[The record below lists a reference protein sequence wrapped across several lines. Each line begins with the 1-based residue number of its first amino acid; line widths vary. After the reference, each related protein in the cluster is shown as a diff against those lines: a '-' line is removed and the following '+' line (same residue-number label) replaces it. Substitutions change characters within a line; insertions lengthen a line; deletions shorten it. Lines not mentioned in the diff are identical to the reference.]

1 MLRLP
6 IFPLVPLFVLGLLA
20 LGAAPAAAQDLT
32 VSAAASLRAA
42 MLEIA
47 GAYEA
52 AHPAQRVR
60 LNVAG
65 SNALL
70 AQIEQGAP
78 VDVFASAD
86 MATMDRAAARGLIVA
101 ETRRNVARNA
111 LVLVAPAGTGAP
123 LRRLDDLTLAGVRRI
138 GIGTPATV
146 PAGRYAREL
155 LQSRGLWDSLRAK
168 LVFAEDVRQV
178 LNYVERGEVDA
189 GFVYRSDALA
199 AGARLRPAIELP
211 DAPAVLYPIAV
222 VKASRQI
229 AAAGAFAAFVASTPA
244 QAILLRHGFA
254 AP

>member
-1 MLRLP
+1 MLRFLAVQLLA
-6 IFPLVPLFVLGLLA
+6 FCMLVPCG
-20 LGAAPAAAQDLT
+20 APAVAQELT

-42 MLEIA
+42 MAEIA

-52 AHPAQRVR
+52 ANPAQRVR

-86 MATMDRAAARGLIVA
+86 ESTMDRAAARGLIVA
-101 ETRRNVARNA
+101 ATRRNVARNA
-111 LVLVAPAGTGAP
+111 LVLVAPAGPGAA
-123 LRRLDDLTLAGVRRI
+123 LRGLGDLTLASVRRI

-146 PAGRYAREL
+146 PAGRYARDV
-155 LQSRGLWDSLRAK
+155 LQSHRLWDSLQHK
-168 LVFAEDVRQV
+168 FVFAQDVRQV

-189 GFVYRSDALA
+189 GFVYLTDALA
-199 AGARLRPAIELP
+199 AGARLRPAIDLP

-229 AAAGAFAAFVASTPA
+229 AVAGAFAAFVASGPA
-244 QAILLRHGFA
+244 QAILARHGFS

>member
-1 MLRLP
+1 MVRILA
-6 IFPLVPLFVLGLLA
+6 VPLLAVCMLVLCGK
-20 LGAAPAAAQDLT
+20 PAAAQALT

-47 GAYEA
+47 SAYEA

-86 MATMDRAAARGLIVA
+86 ESTMNRAAARGLIVA
-101 ETRRNVARNA
+101 ATRRNLARNA
-111 LVLVAPAGTGAP
+111 LVLVAPAGPGAP
-123 LRRLDDLTLAGVRRI
+123 LRRLDDLTLASVRRI

-155 LQSRGLWDSLRAK
+155 LRSRGLWDSLRAK

-222 VKASRQI
+222 IKTIRQP
-229 AAAGAFAAFVASTPA
+229 AAAHAFAAFVASPAA
-244 QAILLRHGFA
+244 QAILVRHGFS